1 MYTLFMVL
9 LFVLSAVLMVVVLL
23 QPSKGDMIST
33 LGGIGGQ
40 FTSVFGARGG
50 MEKLH
55 KITVGLAIAIVVLS
69 ILVNKVALDR
79 GLEVVAKPVVEGTSV
94 PTQRNPVV
102 PPIQRAQPIQQQQ
115 QQQAPAQEAPQPA
128 KK

>member
-79 GLEVVAKPVVEGTSV
+79 GLEAVAKPVVEGTSV
-94 PTQRNPVV
+94 PTQRNPIM
-102 PPIQRAQPIQQQQ
+102 PPVQRAQPQQQPQ
-115 QQQAPAQEAPQPA
+115 QAAPAQQAPQPA

>member
-9 LFVLSAVLMVVVLL
+9 LFVLSAILMIVVLL

-50 MEKLH
+50 MQKLQ

-69 ILVNKVALDR
+69 ILVNKVGLDR
-79 GLEVVAKPVVEGTSV
+79 SQEVVVKPIVEGTSV
-94 PTQRNPVV
+94 PTQRNPVM
-102 PPIQRAQPIQQQQ
+102 PPVQQAQPQ

>member
-9 LFVLSAVLMVVVLL
+9 LFVLSAVLMIVVLL

-115 QQQAPAQEAPQPA
+115 QAPAQEAPQPA

>member
-1 MYTLFMVL
+1 MYTLFMIL
-9 LFVLSAVLMVVVLL
+9 LFVLSALLMIVVLL

-55 KITVGLAIAIVVLS
+55 KITVGLAIAIVVIS
-69 ILVNKVALDR
+69 ILVNKVGLDR
-79 GLEVVAKPVVEGTSV
+79 GQEVVAKPVVEGTSV
-94 PTQRNPVV
+94 PTQRNPIM
-102 PPIQRAQPIQQQQ
+102 PPLQRAQPQQQQ
-115 QQQAPAQEAPQPA
+115 TPSQQPA
-128 KK
+128 KQ